1 MGKDTNY
8 FGQPVFAQAVKF
20 VKKSDVNGIISK
32 FKSDRY
38 AKKIDTYN
46 HLMIMLYGAF
56 KGYYGLRELV
66 IGAKAE
72 ESRLRQMGITVPAR
86 STLADANSRRSAD
99 VFKSVYFDLFQKLR
113 PFLSDSRQC
122 NEWEN
127 LLKIIDSTTIT
138 LFTDILKGAGRK
150 PKSGKKKGGIKV
162 HTMMYYKEH
171 TPCAIQFTSAA
182 THDSKFLKGLSM
194 GKNDILAMDRAYID
208 YKYMESLSKNGVIYV
223 TKMKKNL
230 KYKVLDKEYVVNGN
244 GKVEALIKTV
254 MLSKHD
260 SKGKRIVEHKAR
272 LVEYWKSDK
281 YGKRKHATL
290 LTNNFNFHYSQIIKI
305 YDCRWQIE
313 LLFKQLKQNFQL
325 EYFYG
330 ESVNAIEI
338 QIWVALIANLLMTVV
353 QKNLRQ
359 KYPDHNF
366 SFSNIICLVRNMLMY
381 YIDMYKLIY
390 NPEKEWNA
398 VNQKLFDQQLKI
410 PFSK

>member
-162 HTMMYYKEH
+162 HTMMYYK
-171 TPCAIQFTSAA
+171 
-182 THDSKFLKGLSM
+182 
-194 GKNDILAMDRAYID
+194 
-208 YKYMESLSKNGVIYV
+208 
-223 TKMKKNL
+223 
-230 KYKVLDKEYVVNGN
+230 
-244 GKVEALIKTV
+244 
-254 MLSKHD
+254 
-260 SKGKRIVEHKAR
+260 
-272 LVEYWKSDK
+272 
-281 YGKRKHATL
+281 
-290 LTNNFNFHYSQIIKI
+290 
-305 YDCRWQIE
+305 
-313 LLFKQLKQNFQL
+313 
-325 EYFYG
+325 
-330 ESVNAIEI
+330 
-338 QIWVALIANLLMTVV
+338 
-353 QKNLRQ
+353 
-359 KYPDHNF
+359 
-366 SFSNIICLVRNMLMY
+366 
-381 YIDMYKLIY
+381 
-390 NPEKEWNA
+390 
-398 VNQKLFDQQLKI
+398 
-410 PFSK
+410 